1 MSWKCNEELYSRKKK
16 GTSVPGVADRPNK
29 GKVEIRPL
37 DLPMCRLLVTFM
49 ISFDRVGSRE
59 N

>member
-1 MSWKCNEELYSRKKK
+1 MSWKCNEEPYSRKKK
-16 GTSVPGVADRPNK
+16 GPSVPGVTDRPNK
-29 GKVEIRPL
+29 GIEIRPL

-49 ISFDRVGSRE
+49 ISFDRIGSRE